1 MTRKRQPSIY
11 FFFKALYTKF
21 YKNYCPE
28 TPNPIAVD
36 IFFDTAI
43 KVHIPKKKDK
53 ARFSTKIAL
62 TANEI
67 KPSINVP
74 LVFVF
79 CIHGLQPE
87 IFSMFLHPK

>member
-1 MTRKRQPSIY
+1 MCIRDR
-11 FFFKALYTKF
+11 
-21 YKNYCPE
+21 
-28 TPNPIAVD
+28 PIAVD

-53 ARFSTKIAL
+53 ARFSTKIAF

-74 LVFVF
+74 LMFVF
-79 CIHGLQPE
+79 YILGPQLVT
-87 IFSMFLHPK
+87 FSMFLHPK